1 MDSSGETQRQISTCL
16 LDLSNKIER
25 LIVSHTE
32 LAENITKL
40 KEAVYNPDEGIYAR
54 IRELEREIVKNGEVR
69 MAKIEDTIVGVKK
82 LQWMVIGTTVA
93 AVVAVLFKTLSL

>member
-1 MDSSGETQRQISTCL
+1 MDQSGETQRQISSCL

-54 IRELEREIVKNGEVR
+54 IPELEREIVKNGEVR
-69 MAKIEDTIVGVKK
+69 MAKAEDTIIGVKK
-82 LQWMVIGTTVA
+82 LQWMVIGTTAA
-93 AVVAVLFKTLSL
+93 AVVAVFFKTIGL

>member
-1 MDSSGETQRQISTCL
+1 MDQSEETQRQISSCL

-54 IRELEREIVKNGEVR
+54 IRELEREVVKNGEVR
-69 MAKIEDTIVGVKK
+69 MAKVEDTIVGVKK

>member
-1 MDSSGETQRQISTCL
+1 M
-16 LDLSNKIER
+16 
-25 LIVSHTE
+25 
-32 LAENITKL
+32 
-40 KEAVYNPDEGIYAR
+40 YNPDEGIYAR

>member
-1 MDSSGETQRQISTCL
+1 MDQSGETQRQISSCL

-69 MAKIEDTIVGVKK
+69 MAKAEDTIVGVKK
-82 LQWMVIGTTVA
+82 LQWMVIGTTAA
-93 AVVAVLFKTLSL
+93 AVVAVFFKTIGL

>member
-32 LAENITKL
+32 LAEN
-40 KEAVYNPDEGIYAR
+40 

>member
-1 MDSSGETQRQISTCL
+1 MDQSDETQRQISSCL

-93 AVVAVLFKTLSL
+93 SVVAVLFKALSL